1 MNPIEVLYTCSASVA
16 VLASIPQVR
25 QLLVTKSSD
34 ELNIATWSLWL
45 GTQFI
50 SLTYAIS
57 LQVHLL
63 IIVNCIWITFYT
75 VMLTLILYYR
85 RNPGKVIDNACIS
98 PAFENALVTS
108 DESA

>member
-1 MNPIEVLYTCSASVA
+1 MNPIEILYTCSTSIA

-25 QLLVTKSSD
+25 QLLITKSSD
-34 ELNIATWSLWL
+34 ELNIATWALWL

-63 IIVNCIWITFYT
+63 IVVNCIWIMFYAI
-75 VMLTLILYYR
+75 MLTLILYYR
-85 RNPGKVIDNACIS
+85 RNPGRVNETICTP
-98 PAFENALVTS
+98 PAFESALVTS